1 MKFVVS
7 MAVRETRAS
16 WKRLLFFFI
25 CIAIGVAAIVA
36 LRSVIQNVRDVFTQE
51 ARGLIA
57 ADVTVSTR
65 REWTAAAR
73 QTIDRQME
81 VVRR

>member
-1 MKFVVS
+1 

-57 ADVTVSTR
+57 ADVTDLDQPGVDAGGAADDRPSPGGGR
-65 REWTAAAR
+65 R
-73 QTIDRQME
+73 
-81 VVRR
+81 